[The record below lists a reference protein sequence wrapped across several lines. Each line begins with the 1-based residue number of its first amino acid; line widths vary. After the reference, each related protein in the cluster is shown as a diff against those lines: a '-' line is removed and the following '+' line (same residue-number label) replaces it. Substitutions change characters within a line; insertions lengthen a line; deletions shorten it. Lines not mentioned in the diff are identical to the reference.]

1 LRQSEV
7 NVQIYF
13 SDPVVN
19 IDSQERATITRLLQ
33 KLILED
39 DQFDVRDILPNTLPD
54 PASLNLESDY
64 ACPIGQVVSA
74 PDCGTYLKITDH
86 KTIYF
91 HLQIQILKIF
101 CIILV

>member
-1 LRQSEV
+1 MPVLTS
-7 NVQIYF
+7 QIYF

-74 PDCGTYLKITDH
+74 PDCGTYK
-86 KTIYF
+86 F
-91 HLQIQILKIF
+91 
-101 CIILV
+101 

>member
-1 LRQSEV
+1 VLKFFKMLIEFT
-7 NVQIYF
+7 NF

-39 DQFDVRDILPNTLPD
+39 SQFDVEEILPNTKPD

-64 ACPIGQVVSA
+64 ACPVGQVVSA
-74 PDCGTYLKITDH
+74 PDCGK
-86 KTIYF
+86 YF
-91 HLQIQILKIF
+91 IKEA
-101 CIILV
+101 